1 MQILLKGAR
10 VFIGGRFRNSDILIE
25 DGRIVS
31 ISDEHASSC
40 PFGEDCFSENSGS
53 NGVSVYNLTG
63 KYIFPGFVDVHVH
76 FREPGFSYKET
87 IESGSRA
94 AAAGGYTD
102 VCTMPNLKPVPD
114 SAKTLSEELEAINK
128 SSLIKVYPYGSITKE
143 EKGEELSDFEGM
155 AKDVI
160 AFSDDGRGVAS
171 GEMMLKAM
179 KRSKDL
185 NKLIAAHCEDM
196 SCIGGSRFNA
206 GSVSVIFGMKGISSE
221 SEWKMIERDIRLA
234 RETGCSYHVCHVST
248 KESVELIRRA
258 KAEGVDITCETAPH
272 YLLLNDAIICDSI
285 LKDGISPALLGKYKM
300 NPPLRAPEDMEAVRT
315 GLLDGTIDMIA
326 TDHAPHS
333 DEEKALGL
341 ISGPMGVVGL
351 ECAFPVLYTEMVK
364 KEILTLEELV
374 RLMTLAPAKRFG
386 IECGIE
392 VGNEAK
398 LCVYD
403 LDDQYT
409 VDPSKFRSKGRY
421 TPFEGWNVFGRCL
434 LTVCGDEV
442 YRHESVCRH

>member
-10 VFIGGRFRNSDILIE
+10 IFIGGGFRNSDILIE

-40 PFGEDCFSENSGS
+40 PFGENCTGGNSGS
-53 NGVSVYNLTG
+53 NGVSMYNLTG

-87 IESGSRA
+87 IETGSRA

-102 VCTMPNLKPVPD
+102 VCAMPNLNPVPD
-114 SAKTLSEELEAINK
+114 SAETLREELEAIDR
-128 SSLIKVYPYGSITKE
+128 SALIRVYPYGSITKE
-143 EKGEELSDFEGM
+143 EKGGELSDLEDM
-155 AKDVI
+155 AGNVI

-171 GEMMLKAM
+171 EELMLKAM
-179 KRSKDL
+179 RRSKDL

-206 GSVSVIFGMKGISSE
+206 GRLSIIFGMKGISSE

-248 KESVELIRRA
+248 KESIELIRKA

-272 YLLLNDAIICDSI
+272 YLLLNEEIICDSI
-285 LKDGISPALLGKYKM
+285 LQDGISPALLGKYKM
-300 NPPLRAPEDMEAVRT
+300 NPPLRTQEDMEAVRA

-333 DEEKALGL
+333 DEEKARGL

-351 ECAFPVLYTEMVK
+351 ECAFPVLYTELVR
-364 KEILTLEELV
+364 KEIITLKELV
-374 RLMTLAPAKRFG
+374 RLMTLAPAGRFG

-403 LDDQYT
+403 LDEQYT
-409 VDPSKFRSKGRY
+409 VDPSTFRSKGRY
-421 TPFEGWNVFGRCL
+421 TPFEGCKVFGRCL
-434 LTVCGDEV
+434 MTICGDEV
-442 YRHESVCRH
+442 YRHETLCRL